1 MSKIENA
8 VSFMEAIARDNS
20 HGYDQAHRQGPDYDC
35 SSLVGTA
42 LHKAGFNVNS
52 GSTTRNLRT
61 QLLKNGF
68 KAIGIDSPRK
78 RGDIFLK
85 EGHHVVMCTDAKN
98 IVHASINEKGKTT
111 GGKTG
116 DQTGKEI
123 CTRSFYTYKGGW
135 DYHFRYEEQ
144 SSTSVSKPS
153 TSTPSGND
161 LIRAGQQHTINMT
174 GHYINVDGI
183 YGSQTKANIIRC
195 FQAAMNHDY
204 NAWLAVDGQCGA
216 KTINALGHHYV
227 RNGEYQEMVRA
238 VQVALYCHGFNPQG
252 TDAKFGKNTEAAVK
266 AFQKSKGLTADG
278 IAGKNTIMA
287 LMGV

>member
-8 VSFMEAIARDNS
+8 VSFMEAIARDNK

-68 KAIGIDSPRK
+68 KAIAIDSPRK

-123 CTRSFYTYKGGW
+123 CTRSFYNYKGGW

-144 SSTSVSKPS
+144 STSSTQKPS

-174 GHYINVDGI
+174 GHSINVDGI
-183 YGSQTKANIIRC
+183 YGPQTKANIIRC
-195 FQAAMNHDY
+195 FQSAMNHDY

-216 KTINALGHHYV
+216 KTINALGRHYV

-266 AFQKSKGLTADG
+266 AFQKSKGLTDDG